1 MDMWSQSP
9 THILV
14 MGHRGLAARYPEN
27 TMLSFQKAA
36 ELGVDGIEM
45 DLNRTSDG
53 VLVVIHDTTVD
64 RTTNGTGPV
73 LNYTLQELRQ
83 LDAGAGERI
92 PTFAEFLD
100 WIRPT
105 GLLLNLEI
113 KDRRPLDVDEAVQML
128 RDAGMGERTVLTCW
142 DADITT
148 YAHERYGVRTQ
159 GFLKER
165 ATHYRKDTYAHYYS
179 IGIGMEDLTRPLCE
193 ELRQLG
199 IAPWAWCPDD
209 EESARRVID
218 CGATLVTCNEPEP
231 ALRLYQSLGLHG

>member
-92 PTFAEFLD
+92 TTFAEFLD
-100 WIRPT
+100 WI
-105 GLLLNLEI
+105 
-113 KDRRPLDVDEAVQML
+113 
-128 RDAGMGERTVLTCW
+128 
-142 DADITT
+142 
-148 YAHERYGVRTQ
+148 
-159 GFLKER
+159 
-165 ATHYRKDTYAHYYS
+165 
-179 IGIGMEDLTRPLCE
+179 
-193 ELRQLG
+193 
-199 IAPWAWCPDD
+199 APPGC
-209 EESARRVID
+209 
-218 CGATLVTCNEPEP
+218 C
-231 ALRLYQSLGLHG
+231 

>member
-1 MDMWSQSP
+1 M
-9 THILV
+9 
-14 MGHRGLAARYPEN
+14 
-27 TMLSFQKAA
+27 
-36 ELGVDGIEM
+36 
-45 DLNRTSDG
+45 
-53 VLVVIHDTTVD
+53 
-64 RTTNGTGPV
+64 
-73 LNYTLQELRQ
+73 QECWQ

-113 KDRRPLDVDEAVQML
+113 KDRRPLVVDEAVQML